1 MIFTAKVKIE
11 SIIVFLFSILP
22 IVDSLNGFLVKNNS
36 FSLGTMYKFFLV
48 LFLFIIILRENKI
61 RSYYLKILFLAVG
74 YILFTVSINGM
85 LSSET
90 MINHDFW
97 IKLIFNILLLFLLM
111 ECSERRYIT
120 GNTIYCIFDF
130 NVNLMILTII
140 VPYILGIG
148 NTIYAGKIGYKAF
161 YYSQNELAVTLII
174 LFYFCLYKMIYKVNI
189 RNIFQL
195 GGIGISMI
203 LLNTKSALVACILGV
218 FIFVFE
224 YLYRKGTRYKI
235 FMFLG
240 VIIAVISSYR
250 FVLSQIQELMVRQNY
265 LYRSYE
271 NALVSTLTSG
281 RITYLKSAWDYLL
294 DDKMSIRLI
303 IGNGFYS
310 KHLIEMDFLDVF
322 FYLGLIGLAGLLF
335 LMWYIFKKSYDNFRT
350 DYTVIRMFS
359 YFLVV
364 AYAFFVGHVF
374 FVATSGC
381 YFVLLCCF
389 DMLYGP
395 NINNNGEEKM
405 LYEDICNNCN
415 L

>member
-1 MIFTAKVKIE
+1 MMIFTAKVKIE

-148 NTIYAGKIGYKAF
+148 NTIYAGK
-161 YYSQNELAVTLII
+161 
-174 LFYFCLYKMIYKVNI
+174 M
-189 RNIFQL
+189 
-195 GGIGISMI
+195 
-203 LLNTKSALVACILGV
+203 
-218 FIFVFE
+218 
-224 YLYRKGTRYKI
+224 
-235 FMFLG
+235 
-240 VIIAVISSYR
+240 
-250 FVLSQIQELMVRQNY
+250 
-265 LYRSYE
+265 
-271 NALVSTLTSG
+271 
-281 RITYLKSAWDYLL
+281 
-294 DDKMSIRLI
+294 
-303 IGNGFYS
+303 
-310 KHLIEMDFLDVF
+310 
-322 FYLGLIGLAGLLF
+322 
-335 LMWYIFKKSYDNFRT
+335 
-350 DYTVIRMFS
+350 
-359 YFLVV
+359 
-364 AYAFFVGHVF
+364 
-374 FVATSGC
+374 
-381 YFVLLCCF
+381 
-389 DMLYGP
+389 
-395 NINNNGEEKM
+395 
-405 LYEDICNNCN
+405 
-415 L
+415 